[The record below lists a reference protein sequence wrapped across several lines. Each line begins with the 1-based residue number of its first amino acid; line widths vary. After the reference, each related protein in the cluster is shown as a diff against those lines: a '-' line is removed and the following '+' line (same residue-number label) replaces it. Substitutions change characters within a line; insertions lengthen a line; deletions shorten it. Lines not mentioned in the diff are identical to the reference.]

1 MRTIKNFAHHKLPP
15 ALTIVSLAFI
25 VYACVSSTQLT
36 GSWKSP
42 EATGKT
48 YNNIV
53 VAALTENILARQE
66 VEKDMQNQLL
76 QRGIKATKSIDIFP
90 PTGSTKEG
98 PDVNLLLEKMRGADY
113 DAVLTVALVDEETE
127 TRYVPSNIGYRPVT
141 YFSWYGNFR
150 RYYTYWQPILYE
162 PGYYTEDK
170 IYYLETN
177 LYGVDN
183 DALVWSA
190 QSHSHSPSSMRKAA
204 EKLAELTINKLAEDN
219 LIQAQHVTQ

>member
-15 ALTIVSLAFI
+15 LLAIVALAFI
-25 VYACVSSTQLT
+25 VNACASSTQLT
-36 GSWKSP
+36 GSWKNP
-42 EATGKT
+42 EASGKT
-48 YNNIV
+48 YHNIV

-66 VEKDMQNQLL
+66 VEKDMQTQLQ
-76 QRGIKATKSIDIFP
+76 QRGIKSTRSIDIFP
-90 PTGSTKEG
+90 PMRGGEKG
-98 PDVNLLLEKMRGADY
+98 PDVNLLLEKMRGEDY
-113 DAVLTVALVDEETE
+113 DAVLTVALVDKETE
-127 TRYVPSNIGYRPVT
+127 TRYVPGNVGYRPVT

-150 RYYTYWQPILYE
+150 GYYTHWYPILYE

-204 EKLAELTINKLAEDN
+204 EKLAEITVNQLAKDN
-219 LIQAQHVTQ
+219 LIQPKPTAQ

>member
-15 ALTIVSLAFI
+15 SIAVFILSLI
-25 VYACVSSTQLT
+25 VYACASSTQLT
-36 GSWKSP
+36 GSWKNP

-48 YNNIV
+48 YDNIV
-53 VAALTENILARQE
+53 VAALTDNILARQE
-66 VEKDMQNQLL
+66 VEKDMQMQLQ
-76 QRGIKATKSIDIFP
+76 QRGIKATMSIDIFP
-90 PTGSTKEG
+90 PLRGADKS
-98 PDVNLLLEKMRGADY
+98 PDVNLLLEKMRGDDY
-113 DAVLTVALVDEETE
+113 DAVLTVALVDQKTE
-127 TRYVPSNIGYRPVT
+127 TRYVPGNVEYRPVT

-150 RYYTYWQPILYE
+150 GYYTHWYPILYE

-183 DALVWSA
+183 DVLIWSA

-204 EKLAELTINKLAEDN
+204 EKLAELTVNQLAKDH
-219 LIQAQHVTQ
+219 LIQPQSTAQ